1 VGEGGGETQREH
13 ALTGGQWV
21 EGDAPVGV
29 GAEGGEAG
37 VQGVVGGLGVHPGL
51 HLGEGRVGR
60 QG

>member
-13 ALTGGQWV
+13 ALTCVQRV

-29 GAEGGEAG
+29 GAEGSEAG

-51 HLGEGRVGR
+51 HLGEGGVGR